1 MTRARLALVAALA
14 LLLTPLSV
22 VLTSAPAQAAVTV
35 FPVPT
40 SAAGLGRITTAPD
53 GSMWFLEQ
61 DANKVG
67 RITASG
73 QITEYALPAVDSS
86 VDGPAKGLDVGADG
100 TVWVTTDYGDSVTR
114 LAPSGQLLSSR
125 PFPPDDPCVGGVCPY
140 AGAIRVANDGVA
152 WIAMNYDRSFVARVT
167 PNADYFESANAPA
180 CDDVL
185 GKAADG
191 TIWCQN
197 GAANAQ
203 NSITRL
209 NADASGGTSYP
220 LPADA
225 TYPNALAAGPV
236 GSIWFTRSSTDGTLT
251 LPSRGSV
258 GYLDAATGATRIWQT
273 GSRTAPEDL
282 VKGPDNQMW
291 FTNGGSQ
298 PAIGHISADGVGAI
312 TAVGN
317 YSPESLTF
325 GPDGAIWFTDAK
337 NNVIVRVT
345 TDQLQTTTID
355 LGEGVTMIAPGVT
368 PPPPAGAKAAGA
380 LPKVKGVLPVRKGK
394 VKVAVRCPATAAAGC
409 AGRVGL
415 DLAKGGKALAKPKA
429 YQAGA
434 GKKATVTVKLTKRGL
449 KRLRVGKVVK
459 VRVELTAA
467 GSSKVV
473 SSRVVK
479 VRRR

>member
-40 SAAGLGRITTAPD
+40 SNAGLGRIVTAPD
-53 GSMWFLEQ
+53 GTMWFVETDRNQ
-61 DANKVG
+61 IG
-67 RITASG
+67 RITPSG
-73 QITEYALPAVDSS
+73 QITEFPL
-86 VDGPAKGLDVGADG
+86 GPQTVEDTDVMDLDVGPDG
-100 TVWVTTDYGDSVTR
+100 KVWVVYDSGWKAVSYDPATGAVARYGLGSYPYGGAVR
-114 LAPSGQLLSSR
+114 
-125 PFPPDDPCVGGVCPY
+125 VG
-140 AGAIRVANDGVA
+140 NDGRVFVTL
-152 WIAMNYDRSFVARVT
+152 NYDYSSVATKVPGPGGFV
-167 PNADYFESANAPA
+167 ESANAPE
-180 CDDVL
+180 CEDVL

-191 TIWCQN
+191 TMWCQ
-197 GAANAQ
+197 GGGLDTVVK
-203 NSITRL
+203 I
-209 NADASGGTSYP
+209 NADASGGTTYP
-220 LPADA
+220 LPSDA

-236 GSIWFTRSSTDGTLT
+236 GSIWFTRSSSGTIFT
-251 LPSRGSV
+251 SPNNGSV

-273 GSRTAPEDL
+273 GSRTAPQDL

-291 FTNGGSQ
+291 FTNGGAA
-298 PAIGHISADGVGAI
+298 PGIGHISADGVGAI

-317 YSPESLTF
+317 YAPTSLTF

-355 LGEGVTMIAPGVT
+355 LGDNVTMIAPAVT
-368 PPPPAGAKAAGA
+368 PPPPPPAGAAQVGA

-394 VKVAVRCPATAAAGC
+394 LKVAVRCPAAAAAGC

-415 DLAKGGKALAKPKA
+415 DLAKGGKALARPKA
-429 YQAGA
+429 YQAAA
-434 GKKATVTVKLTKRGL
+434 GKKATVTVKLTKKGL
-449 KRLRVGKVVK
+449 ARLRVGKVVK

-473 SSRVVK
+473 SSRTVK